1 MNRLDNNYN
10 KSDEMN
16 RLDNN
21 TYTKHITNKAV
32 TFLINIVKRLYNW
45 TLHSD
50 NKPDIF
56 VILGYC
62 T

>member
-21 TYTKHITNKAV
+21 TYTKHVTNKAF
-32 TFLINIVKRLYNW
+32 TFLINIVKRFYN
-45 TLHSD
+45 
-50 NKPDIF
+50 
-56 VILGYC
+56 
-62 T
+62 